1 MSGILNRWG
10 FIMALA
16 IGLASGHGQSV
27 GFERGTILDSVKVGD
42 SPLET
47 YALYL
52 PKGYNP
58 EEPAPIV
65 FIFDPA
71 ARGRFAV
78 DFFIP
83 AAEQYGY
90 ILVCSNHTRNGPY
103 EQNFEIANRLF
114 TEVLS
119 RFQVDPKRIYTAGF
133 SGGSR
138 LASSIA
144 ILTKQIQGVVACGAG
159 MASSP
164 VYFQMSEL
172 DDFSF
177 AGIVG
182 NVDMNYR
189 EMVNTRNWLN
199 RLKVSNELFEYDY
212 GHRWPPPEDLLEAFD
227 WLQLEA
233 YRKKIVPVDT
243 QQVLASYS
251 KALQKARE
259 LEASGEP
266 LRAYG
271 AYDRVL
277 SNFRPYVGLDSIA
290 NRQKQLA
297 GSKPYKEARK
307 AWEASQ
313 AVEDTLVSRY
323 SARLYRDI
331 ALHTPGAQAWWERE
345 IGKLE
350 QKQLKADPERQRM
363 FRRVLNNISA
373 MAYSRGTEDGMAT
386 TVPEKAFCFDLC
398 IRVQPEAPM
407 GYLLQ
412 MENYIRGN
420 DFDTALDYLERLLET
435 GYSNTPFIR
444 SYRPLDPVRGMERYK
459 ALIPE

>member
-1 MSGILNRWG
+1 MSGNYRRLVLFVMVLG
-10 FIMALA
+10 SLS
-16 IGLASGHGQSV
+16 ASRAQTAEP
-27 GFERGTILDSVKVGD
+27 ERGTVHDSVKVGD
-42 SPLET
+42 SPAET

-52 PKGYNP
+52 PKGHEP
-58 EEPAPIV
+58 AVPAPIV

-119 RFQVDPKRIYTAGF
+119 RFQIDPKRIYTAGF

-271 AYDRVL
+271 TYDRVL
-277 SNFRPYVGLDSIA
+277 SSYRPYVGLDSVA

-313 AVEDTLVSRY
+313 VMEDTLVSRY

-331 ALHTPGAQAWWERE
+331 ALHTPGVQAWWERE

-350 QKQLKADPERQRM
+350 QKQLKADPERRRM

-386 TVPEKAFCFDLC
+386 TVAEKAFCFDLC

-412 MENYIRGN
+412 VENYIRGN

-435 GYSNTPFIR
+435 GYSNYAFIR
-444 SYRPLDPVRGMERYK
+444 RYTPLDPVRGMARYK
-459 ALIPE
+459 ALMSE